1 MLVLSGLIG
10 AIAGAAITFFFN
22 MWKFHRDER
31 SSRCD
36 ELCKS
41 IHDAAVL
48 AADYWFDDYTTKPQE
63 IAEAKLYAAQILIDG
78 QFSSFRLYLRRE
90 DEAGIDHLLSGFYD
104 ALTGARPY
112 STSGPLAAAVDRI
125 RSAVPAAPSRT
136 HKGLSPDVDAI
147 VLRCLAKAPSDR
159 YDTAAAVAR
168 DLRNY
173 MRAVPW

>member
-104 ALTGARPY
+104 ALTGGNY
-112 STSGPLAAAVDRI
+112 SVPGRSPDITRGRNAIAVGSLLTIEIRKAHRATMPFHRVAAAYHTNRKRELDMPR
-125 RSAVPAAPSRT
+125 AFA
-136 HKGLSPDVDAI
+136 
-147 VLRCLAKAPSDR
+147 
-159 YDTAAAVAR
+159 DT
-168 DLRNY
+168 
-173 MRAVPW
+173 